1 MLHIML
7 LILKIIGII
16 LICILGMVLFAVLCA
31 LFVPLRYQIEVMR
44 EEGEGKPPVVVRVKV
59 TWLLHLIN
67 VLLCYPADVYV
78 RVRIF
83 LFTLFQIPE
92 KQHKPSRRKKAGGSG
107 PEETET
113 SEGGSDPEETE
124 APEGVG
130 AKSSEQ
136 PEEKTE
142 IQDTEENA
150 PPAEKAGGSG
160 AEGTVQREEKEDT
173 RHKIL
178 CKIRHLTA
186 KIKAFFQKIQ
196 YTICGFCDKIES
208 TLDTI
213 KYYCDILRSDAFARS
228 FALCKEQLGI
238 ILRAVRPDR
247 FEADMI
253 VGTNDP
259 ASTGEI
265 LAVFGMLY
273 PYVGEHVRV
282 VGDFERAHIEG
293 RIFLKGKVRA
303 FTFLCIAVRVYRNKD
318 IRTLIKLFKKEAV

>member
-67 VLLCYPADVYV
+67 VLLRYPANVYV

-107 PEETET
+107 PEETE
-113 SEGGSDPEETE
+113 
-124 APEGVG
+124 APEDVG
-130 AKSSEQ
+130 AKRSEQ

-142 IQDTEENA
+142 VQDTEENA

-160 AEGTVQREEKEDT
+160 AERTVQREEKEDT

-208 TLDTI
+208 TSDTI

-238 ILRAVRPDR
+238 ILRAVRPDQ

-293 RIFLKGKVRA
+293 RMFLKGKVRA

>member
-1 MLHIML
+1 ML

-67 VLLCYPADVYV
+67 VLLRYPADVYV

-107 PEETET
+107 
-113 SEGGSDPEETE
+113 
-124 APEGVG
+124 

-142 IQDTEENA
+142 VQDTEENA

-160 AEGTVQREEKEDT
+160 AERTVQREEKEDT

-208 TLDTI
+208 TSDTI

-293 RIFLKGKVRA
+293 RMFLKGKVRA

>member
-1 MLHIML
+1 ML

-67 VLLCYPADVYV
+67 VLLRYPANVYV

-107 PEETET
+107 PEETE
-113 SEGGSDPEETE
+113 
-124 APEGVG
+124 APEDVG
-130 AKSSEQ
+130 AKRSEQ

-142 IQDTEENA
+142 VQDTEENA

-160 AEGTVQREEKEDT
+160 AERTVQREEKEDT

-208 TLDTI
+208 TSDTI

-238 ILRAVRPDR
+238 ILRAVRPDQ

-293 RIFLKGKVRA
+293 RMFLKGKVRA

>member
-67 VLLCYPADVYV
+67 VLLRYPADVYV

-92 KQHKPSRRKKAGGSG
+92 KQHKPSHRKKAGGSN
-107 PEETET
+107 PEEMEEP
-113 SEGGSDPEETE
+113 EGG
-124 APEGVG
+124 G
-130 AKSSEQ
+130 AKRSEQ

-142 IQDTEENA
+142 IKDTEENV
-150 PPAEKAGGSG
+150 PPTEKAGGSG
-160 AEGTVQREEKEDT
+160 VERTGQQEGKEDA

-178 CKIRHLTA
+178 CKIRDLTA

-208 TLDTI
+208 TSDTI

-293 RIFLKGKVRA
+293 RMFLKGKVRA
-303 FTFLCIAVRVYRNKD
+303 FTFLCIALRVYRNKD